1 MSLTVVHTFSVIYKA
16 SKRWL
21 NCFIFYAKLGSA
33 LFICLCS
40 KQNVLG
46 LAKKFQGQDHKAKAK
61 ASRRKAKASRRK
73 AKAKAIAL
81 WP

>member
-1 MSLTVVHTFSVIYKA
+1 MAEL
-16 SKRWL
+16 
-21 NCFIFYAKLGSA
+21 FIFYTKLGSA

-40 KQNVLG
+40 KKNALG
-46 LAKKFQGQDHKAKAK
+46 LEKKIQGQDHKAK

-73 AKAKAIAL
+73 AKAIAS